1 MQPAIFLDILTA
13 IAVLYIIYLMYPDIR
28 LLRLGPRH
36 NDSDVIKA
44 SAINLLLGV
53 LSITILGLIAYKVSL
68 NEPIAENTLTN
79 NISTFIYQTIRWGIL
94 VGMICLT
101 AYFTIIPIRRKTPTK
116 EWLPF
121 SLRLTFYT
129 LAYLILIIC
138 DISDLVK

>member
-28 LLRLGPRH
+28 LLRLGLRH
-36 NDSDVIKA
+36 NDSDVTKA

-101 AYFTIIPIRRKTPTK
+101 AYFTIILIRRKTPTK

-129 LAYLILIIC
+129 LAYLILIITT
-138 DISDLVK
+138 VH

>member
-1 MQPAIFLDILTA
+1 MRT
-13 IAVLYIIYLMYPDIR
+13 DIR
-28 LLRLGPRH
+28 LLRLGLRY
-36 NDSDVIKA
+36 DDKAVTKA

-53 LSITILGLIAYKVSL
+53 LSVTVLGIIAFKVSL
-68 NEPIAENTLTN
+68 NEPIAENTLSN
-79 NISTFIYQTIRWGIL
+79 NISIFILQTIKWGIL
-94 VGMICLT
+94 IGMICIT
-101 AYFTIIPIRRKTPTK
+101 AYFTIMPIRRKTPTK

>member
-13 IAVLYIIYLMYPDIR
+13 IAALYIIYLMYPDIR
-28 LLRLGPRH
+28 LLRLGLRH
-36 NDSDVIKA
+36 NDSDVTKA

-121 SLRLTFYT
+121 SLPLTFYT

>member
-1 MQPAIFLDILTA
+1 MRT
-13 IAVLYIIYLMYPDIR
+13 DIR
-28 LLRLGPRH
+28 LLRLGLH
-36 NDSDVIKA
+36 YNDKAVTKA

-53 LSITILGLIAYKVSL
+53 LSVTILGLIAYKVSL

>member
-28 LLRLGPRH
+28 LLRLGLRH
-36 NDSDVIKA
+36 NDSDVTKA

-121 SLRLTFYT
+121 SLRPVSYTHLTLPT
-129 LAYLILIIC
+129 T
-138 DISDLVK
+138 SRV

>member
-28 LLRLGPRH
+28 LLRLGLRH
-36 NDSDVIKA
+36 NDSDVTKA

-101 AYFTIIPIRRKTPTK
+101 AYFIIMPIRRKTPRQ

-121 SLRLTFYT
+121 ALKLTFFT
-129 LAYLILIIC
+129 VAYMILTMI
-138 DISDLVK
+138 KF